1 MAPTPVDSDSTKMGV
16 HSQYNDVASTSDSN
30 LSPAT
35 TLEHTRKSDD
45 ISVQVR
51 ESQDVSDLHRVPTT
65 RTRRDSHMGE
75 ALENLA
81 RTMSSV
87 PDQHVEPHIELGTVP
102 SRRSERSVARRS
114 ARHHSPERM
123 SDLEEEEGGSPAQ
136 TKYQGIPPEL
146 GSFTAEVIFVFVC
159 SAGLLLFS
167 FLLGDITVNQEE
179 FKTAL
184 GISNSELPWLLG
196 SYTLP
201 LSLSVV
207 ISGSLS
213 DLVPPRMIMVA
224 AFAWLTIWNVVGVF
238 SIHPSTAIL
247 FYIVR
252 AMQGLAIGVL
262 VSGSMSILG
271 RVYKPGLRKNQ
282 VFSAMS
288 ATAPFGFWLGGIQG
302 GALKSVLYWIFGSNA
317 ILSALCLVA
326 AYVTIPALRPVAD
339 IVGTEAPSFRDFDF
353 LGAGFA
359 MSGCVCLL
367 FGLTQGSVVEWSPY
381 TYSLVVVGILL
392 LVAFFFVERWVERP
406 LIPNRLWK
414 TKGFTPLMIAY
425 FLGYGAFQGGWQFYA
440 IQFWLRIQHHAPL
453 TVALYLLPN
462 AIVGVLATWLVSK
475 TLHIV
480 PGHFIYLAA
489 MVAFAMGPVFFLPQT
504 PNTIY
509 WALSF
514 PGIALVTFGPDLSF
528 AAASIYI
535 TSNVRRSYQGS
546 AGSLLVTM
554 QNLSSAVMTAVADA
568 IGTKIDKGPSGD
580 IGLHGLQVIWW
591 WALAAE
597 VVAALITLIWV
608 RIPKEEEKE
617 HVT

>member
-1 MAPTPVDSDSTKMGV
+1 MTPTPVGDGAKGAAHNVYEMGSTATSTMSLSTTTDNTRRNSDELN
-16 HSQYNDVASTSDSN
+16 HLPY
-30 LSPAT
+30 
-35 TLEHTRKSDD
+35 
-45 ISVQVR
+45 
-51 ESQDVSDLHRVPTT
+51 SQDVTDLHKVPTT
-65 RTRRDSHMGE
+65 RTRRGSHMGE

-81 RTMSSV
+81 STLSHHQ
-87 PDQHVEPHIELGTVP
+87 DGHLELDDMP
-102 SRRSERSVARRS
+102 SRRSERSTRRS
-114 ARHHSPERM
+114 FRHPSPSRM
-123 SDLEEEEGGSPAQ
+123 SDLAEEAGSPSEA
-136 TKYQGIPPEL
+136 KYQGIPPEF

-159 SAGLLLFS
+159 SAGLMLFS
-167 FLLGDITVNQEE
+167 FLLGDITVNQEQ
-179 FKTAL
+179 FKRSL

-196 SYTLP
+196 AYTTP

-213 DLVPPRMIMVA
+213 DLAPPRMIMVC
-224 AFAWLTIWNVVGVF
+224 AFAWLLVWNIVGVF
-238 SIHPSTAIL
+238 STEKAIL

-262 VSGSMSILG
+262 VSASMSILG
-271 RVYKPGLRKNQ
+271 RVYKPGRRKNQ

-302 GALKSVLYWIFGSNA
+302 GALKSYLNWIFGSNA
-317 ILSALCLVA
+317 IISGVCLVA
-326 AYVTIPALRPVAD
+326 AYTTIPPLRPVAD
-339 IVGTEAPSFRDFDF
+339 IAGTDAPTIQDFDF
-353 LGAGFA
+353 IGAGFA
-359 MSGCVCLL
+359 VTGCICLL
-367 FGLTQGSVVEWSPY
+367 FGLTQGSVVQWSPY
-381 TYSLVVVGILL
+381 TYALVVVGILL
-392 LVAFFFVERWVERP
+392 LIAFFFVERWVSRP
-406 LIPNRLWK
+406 LIPISLWR

-425 FLGYGAFQGGWQFYA
+425 FLGYGAFSGAWQFYA
-440 IQFWLRIQHHAPL
+440 VQFWLRIQNHAPL

-480 PGHFIYLAA
+480 PGHFIYLTA
-489 MVAFAMGPVFFLPQT
+489 MFAFALGPVFFLPQT
-504 PNTIY
+504 SGTTY

-535 TSNVRRSYQGS
+535 TSNVPRSYQGS

-568 IGTKIDKGPSGD
+568 VGTGVDRGPSGD
-580 IGLHGLQVIWW
+580 IGLEGLRAIWW
-591 WALAAE
+591 FALACE
-597 VVAALITLIWV
+597 IVAGCITLFWV

>member
-1 MAPTPVDSDSTKMGV
+1 MTPTPVGDATSTMSLSTTTDSTRR
-16 HSQYNDVASTSDSN
+16 NSDE
-30 LSPAT
+30 L
-35 TLEHTRKSDD
+35 DD
-45 ISVQVR
+45 FPD
-51 ESQDVSDLHRVPTT
+51 SQDVTDLHKVPTT
-65 RTRRDSHMGE
+65 RTRRGSHMGE

-81 RTMSSV
+81 SSLSHHH
-87 PDQHVEPHIELGTVP
+87 DGHLELDAVP
-102 SRRSERSVARRS
+102 SRRSERSTRRS
-114 ARHHSPERM
+114 FRHSSPRRM
-123 SDLEEEEGGSPAQ
+123 PDLAEEAGSPSEA
-136 TKYQGIPPEL
+136 KYQGIPPEI

-159 SAGLLLFS
+159 SAGLMLFS

-179 FKTAL
+179 FKRSL

-196 SYTLP
+196 AYTTP

-213 DLVPPRMIMVA
+213 DLAPPRMIMVC
-224 AFAWLTIWNVVGVF
+224 AFAWLLVWNIVGVF
-238 SIHPSTAIL
+238 ATEKAIL

-271 RVYKPGLRKNQ
+271 RVYKPGRRKNQ

-302 GALKSVLYWIFGSNA
+302 GALKSYLYWIFGSNA
-317 ILSALCLVA
+317 ILSGICLVA
-326 AYVTIPALRPVAD
+326 AYTTIPPLRPVAD
-339 IVGTEAPSFRDFDF
+339 IAGTDAPTIRDFDF
-353 LGAGFA
+353 IGAGFA
-359 MSGCVCLL
+359 VTGCICLL
-367 FGLTQGSVVEWSPY
+367 FGLTQGSVVQWSPY
-381 TYSLVVVGILL
+381 TYALVVVGILL
-392 LVAFFFVERWVERP
+392 LIAFFFVERWVSRP
-406 LIPNRLWK
+406 LIPNSLWK
-414 TKGFTPLMIAY
+414 TKGFTPLMVAY
-425 FLGYGAFQGGWQFYA
+425 FLGYGAFSGAWQFYA
-440 IQFWLRIQHHAPL
+440 VQFWLRIQNHEPL

-480 PGHFIYLAA
+480 PGHFIYLTA
-489 MVAFAMGPVFFLPQT
+489 MFAFALGPVFFLPQT
-504 PNTIY
+504 SGTTY

-535 TSNVRRSYQGS
+535 TSNVPRSYQGS

-568 IGTKIDKGPSGD
+568 VGTGVDRGPSGD
-580 IGLHGLQVIWW
+580 IGLEGLRAIWW
-591 WALAAE
+591 FALACE
-597 VVAALITLIWV
+597 VVAGCITLFWV

>member
-1 MAPTPVDSDSTKMGV
+1 MAPTAVSDGVKGSTQAIYEMGSTATSTMSLSTMAESTRRNSDELGAMPDSK
-16 HSQYNDVASTSDSN
+16 DVT
-30 LSPAT
+30 
-35 TLEHTRKSDD
+35 
-45 ISVQVR
+45 
-51 ESQDVSDLHRVPTT
+51 DLHRIPTT
-65 RTRRDSHMGE
+65 RTRRGSHMGE

-81 RTMSSV
+81 STLS
-87 PDQHVEPHIELGTVP
+87 HPHEGRSELEAVP
-102 SRRSERSVARRS
+102 SRRSERSTRRS
-114 ARHHSPERM
+114 FRQPSPVRM
-123 SDLEEEEGGSPAQ
+123 PDLTEEAGFPGEPQ
-136 TKYQGIPPEL
+136 FQGVPPEI

-179 FKTAL
+179 FKRSL
-184 GISNSELPWLLG
+184 GISNSELPWILG
-196 SYTLP
+196 AYTTP

-213 DLVPPRMIMVA
+213 DLAPPKMIMVG
-224 AFAWLTIWNVVGVF
+224 AFAWLLVWNIVGVF
-238 SIHPSTAIL
+238 STEKAIL
-247 FYIVR
+247 FYIIR

-271 RVYKPGLRKNQ
+271 RVYKPGRRKNQ

-302 GALKSVLYWIFGSNA
+302 GVLKAHLEWIFGSNA
-317 ILSALCLVA
+317 ILSAVCLVA
-326 AYVTIPALRPVAD
+326 AYMTIPPLRPVAD
-339 IVGTEAPSFRDFDF
+339 TVGTDAPTIRDFDF
-353 LGAGFA
+353 IGAGFA
-359 MSGCVCLL
+359 VTGCICLL
-367 FGLTQGSVVEWSPY
+367 FGLTQGSVVQWSPY

-392 LVAFFFVERWVERP
+392 LIAFFVVERWVPRP
-406 LIPNRLWK
+406 LIPNRLWN

-425 FLGYGAFQGGWQFYA
+425 FLGYGAFSGAWQFYA
-440 IQFWLRIQHHAPL
+440 VQFWLRIQNHEPL

-462 AIVGVLATWLVSK
+462 AIVGVLATWVVSK
-475 TLHIV
+475 TLHVV
-480 PGHFIYLAA
+480 PGHFIYLTA
-489 MVAFAMGPVFFLPQT
+489 MFAFALGPVFFLPQT
-504 PNTIY
+504 SGTSY

-568 IGTKIDKGPSGD
+568 IGTRVDRGPSGD
-580 IGLHGLQVIWW
+580 IGLEGLRAIWW
-591 WALAAE
+591 FALACE
-597 VVAALITLIWV
+597 VVAGCITLFWV